1 VREVLA
7 ARNRL
12 DAAILGFNR
21 HSILAERYRR
31 GVETF
36 QAAKASFQT
45 GALQREDWREARAS
59 AALHRAN
66 VRATVQTYVHCL
78 RDEGIAPEVALIAV
92 KDRLHLSA
100 SRERPGP
107 PAFDAAS
114 LGRDAADWAIAAY
127 YDVA

>member
-31 GVETF
+31 AVGTF
-36 QAAKASFQT
+36 HAAKTTFE
-45 GALQREDWREARAS
+45 ALSAQRHQWREARAS

-66 VRATVQTYVHCL
+66 VRATVQKYVHCL

-92 KDRLHLSA
+92 KDRLHLSV
-100 SRERPGP
+100 SRDGPGP
-107 PAFDAAS
+107 PMFDAAS